1 MNRLFFISVSIL
13 ILVVLLIANPSTR
26 VFADSPGEGI
36 VVWTTH
42 PTVVLEKGQALSFPI
57 EVTNKTQTW
66 QDVDLKVEGPT
77 DWEPTFKKSGYA
89 IRRVMIEPDKS
100 QSLDLQLKQPANVR
114 AGEYTFV
121 VKAINQAGVAAK
133 ELRLVVN
140 VQEKATKGGL
150 KFTTDYPDVRGQ
162 AGSSFSFRFD
172 LANESDQ
179 DRVVNFEAVAPKD
192 WEVVFKPG
200 YESRQISSLPLK
212 GNASQTINVDV
223 STPSRVEAGEYKL
236 IIRALADNV
245 RVEVP
250 LSISIIGKPSLSLT
264 TASGQLNTRA
274 TVDSESKLT
283 LVVKNT
289 GSAPLQNVS
298 FSSFKPDGWEITFDP
313 DKLNNLAV
321 GESATVNVTLKP
333 SSRVLAGD
341 YMVSMTASGSQASD
355 SKEIRVTVE
364 TPTTWGLAAV
374 GAIAVV
380 VLGLAFIFAR
390 FSRR

>member
-1 MNRLFFISVSIL
+1 MKRFLVISISVLMWLLFVNSPMQVLADTPSDDL
-13 ILVVLLIANPSTR
+13 I
-26 VFADSPGEGI
+26 
-36 VVWTTH
+36 VWTAH
-42 PTVVLEKGQALSFPI
+42 PTVVLEKGQSITFPV
-57 EVTNKTQTW
+57 ELTNKTKTW

-89 IRRVMIEPDKS
+89 IRRLMIEPDKS
-100 QSLDLQLKQPANVR
+100 QSFDLQLKQPANVR

-121 VKAINQAGVAAK
+121 VKAVNQSGTAAK

-140 VQEKATKGGL
+140 VQEKTTKGGI

-162 AGSSFSFRFD
+162 PGNSFSFRFD

-179 DRVVNFEAVAPKD
+179 DRVVNFEATTPRD

-223 STPSRVEAGEYKL
+223 SAPSRVEAGEYKL
-236 IIRALADNV
+236 VIRAMADSA

-250 LSISIIGKPSLSLT
+250 LSITIVGKPSLSLG

-283 LVVKNT
+283 LVIKNT
-289 GSAPLQNVS
+289 GSAPVQNIS
-298 FSSFKPDGWEITFDP
+298 LSSFKPDGWEITFNP
-313 DKLNNLAV
+313 DKLDVIPV
-321 GESATVNVTLKP
+321 GESREVNVSLKP

-341 YMVSMTASGSQASD
+341 YMVSMTASGGGTSD

-364 TPTTWGLAAV
+364 TPTTWGFAAL
-374 GAIAVV
+374 GAIGVV
-380 VLGLAFIFAR
+380 VLGLALIFAR